1 MVERLPPPVRLVI
14 FDLDGVIY
22 RGHRAVPG
30 APELVRDLQSR
41 GLLVRYATNNS
52 TATRGAYVERLTSLG
67 IDATIEELV
76 TSTSATIAYL
86 HAHLPRVHRVLAVGA
101 AGMLDEL
108 RQAGFQAT
116 AAADAAP
123 GHYHGGPLPERY
135 HAVIA
140 GLDQDFDYQRLATAA
155 SAIREGARFIA
166 TNADL
171 RYPTPQGFLPGA
183 GAMVAAIQAAAGAE
197 PPLVIGKPEPAM
209 FVTALEET
217 GASADEA
224 VVVGDNPD
232 ADMVAAAR
240 AGIRSVLVLTGVT
253 DASGAALLEG
263 DRRPDAIAAGP
274 SELGRLLDAWLR

>member
-1 MVERLPPPVRLVI
+1 MVERLPPPVRLLI

-52 TATRGAYVERLTSLG
+52 TATRTAYVERLAGLG
-67 IDATIEELV
+67 IEASVQELV
-76 TSTSATIAYL
+76 TSTSASIAYL
-86 HAHLPRVHRVLAVGA
+86 QAHLPRVHRVLAVGA
-101 AGMLDEL
+101 PGMLDEL
-108 RQAGFQAT
+108 RQAGFYAT

-123 GHYHGGPLPERY
+123 DRYDGGPLAERY
-135 HAVIA
+135 DAVIA
-140 GLDQDFDYQRLATAA
+140 GLDQEFDYHRLAAAA
-155 SAIREGARFIA
+155 SAIRDGARFIA

-171 RYPTPQGFLPGA
+171 RYPTPHGFLPGA

-209 FVTALEET
+209 FLTALEET
-217 GASADEA
+217 DVAAEEA

-232 ADMVAAAR
+232 ADMVAATR

-253 DASGAALLEG
+253 DAASAALLDGE
-263 DRRPDAIAAGP
+263 RRPDAIVAGP
-274 SELGRLLDAWLR
+274 AELGRLLDAWLR